1 MPSIRNKMLLTQK
14 RLIRT
19 LRSRRSSRRRSAG
32 INRASL
38 SSGMD
43 TLPGKIWTRVFRRA
57 KKLSSFN
64 TWQSADSLQGCASI
78 LEAWEAKKQQQL
90 ESQRVAREKR
100 EKKKEERKAK
110 LAKEKQEAA
119 EKAASEKEATAKKSD
134 EDKQVTTKE
143 K

>member
-1 MPSIRNKMLLTQK
+1 MPSIRNKMLMTQK
-14 RLIRT
+14 KLIRT
-19 LRSRRSSRRRSAG
+19 LRSRRSSRKRSAG

-38 SSGMD
+38 SSGVD
-43 TLPGKIWTRVFRRA
+43 SLPGKICTGVFRFA
-57 KKLSSFN
+57 KQLSSYN
-64 TWQSADSLQGCASI
+64 TWQSAESLQDCSSI
-78 LEAWEAKKQQQL
+78 LEAWEAQKQKRL

-134 EDKQVTTKE
+134 EDNQVTAKE